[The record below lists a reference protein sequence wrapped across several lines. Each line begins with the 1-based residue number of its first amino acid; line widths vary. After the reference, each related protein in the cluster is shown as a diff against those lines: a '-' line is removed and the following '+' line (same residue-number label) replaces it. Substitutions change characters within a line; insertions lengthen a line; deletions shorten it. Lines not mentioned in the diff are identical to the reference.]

1 MVTRCLVNDRVHFEN
16 VGGYLTTLEK
26 TTLLGEAETGSEGGE
41 DHIEDRGDDAVV
53 AIDHRNRAS
62 VLGSKSRAQG
72 GRGAGRLLRKQEE
85 KGLVEVVWHGV
96 ATGG

>member
-72 GRGAGRLLRKQEE
+72 GRGAGRLFWK
-85 KGLVEVVWHGV
+85 
-96 ATGG
+96 